1 METTLNP
8 LGAGYPVSLP
18 IFDGPIELLLHL
30 IERQELDI
38 TEVSLV
44 AITDQ
49 YLRAIEAMQEVE
61 PEALA
66 DFLVVAARL
75 LYIKSRGLLPQP
87 VVEEEEEEKQSEAL
101 IQQLLDYRRFKA
113 AAGELRLRASIGLR
127 TNARLAP
134 PQMERRLDL
143 TDLTIERLAAAAQR
157 RNAQRRQQ
165 PGSADCASLPNHSCR
180 ADLRHPGTNQ
190 KPSRRRWRR
199 RHLSALLGASV
210 AEPQPTGG
218 RRHVPGSSGA
228 DQATGNCGRTA
239 RNFRRDCPA
248 QRAIRGKMGRTG
260 GAG

>member
-113 AAGELRLRASIGLR
+113 AAGELRMRASIGLR

-157 RNAQRRQQ
+157 AMRNVASSPVPPTVRAYPITVAERI
-165 PGSADCASLPNHSCR
+165 SAIRERIRSQAG
-180 ADLRHPGTNQ
+180 ADGGGDTYL
-190 KPSRRRWRR
+190 
-199 RHLSALLGASV
+199 LFSALLSQSRSRLEIVVTFLAVLELIKQREIAAEQHETFGEIVLRSV
-210 AEPQPTGG
+210 L
-218 RRHVPGSSGA
+218 
-228 DQATGNCGRTA
+228 
-239 RNFRRDCPA
+239 
-248 QRAIRGKMGRTG
+248 
-260 GAG
+260 

>member
-38 TEVSLV
+38 TEVSLM

-49 YLRAIEAMQEVE
+49 YLRAIEAMQEIE

-87 VVEEEEEEKQSEAL
+87 EVEEEEEKQSEAL
-101 IQQLLDYRRFKA
+101 LQQLLDYRRFKA
-113 AAGELRLRASIGLR
+113 AADELRLRASIGLR
-127 TNARLAP
+127 TNVRLAP

-157 RNAQRRQQ
+157 AMRNV
-165 PGSADCASLPNHSCR
+165 ASSVAPPSVR
-180 ADLRHPGTNQ
+180 AYPITVAEQMAAILERIRSQAGIEGGGDRY
-190 KPSRRRWRR
+190 
-199 RHLSALLGASV
+199 LSFTALLSQSRSRLEIVVTFLAV
-210 AEPQPTGG
+210 LELIKQREIAAEQQETFGEIVL
-218 RRHVPGSSGA
+218 RSLV
-228 DQATGNCGRTA
+228 
-239 RNFRRDCPA
+239 
-248 QRAIRGKMGRTG
+248 
-260 GAG
+260 

>member
-1 METTLNP
+1 METALNP

-49 YLRAIEAMQEVE
+49 YLRAIEAMQEIE

-87 VVEEEEEEKQSEAL
+87 EVEEEEEKQSEAL
-101 IQQLLDYRRFKA
+101 LQQLLDYRRFKA
-113 AAGELRLRASIGLR
+113 AADELRLRASMGLR
-127 TNARLAP
+127 TNVRLAP

-143 TDLTIERLAAAAQR
+143 TELTIERLAAAAQR
-157 RNAQRRQQ
+157 AMRNV
-165 PGSADCASLPNHSCR
+165 ASSVAPPSVR
-180 ADLRHPGTNQ
+180 AYPITVAEQMAAILERIRSQAGTEGGGD
-190 KPSRRRWRR
+190 RY
-199 RHLSALLGASV
+199 LSFTALLSQSRSRLEIVVTFLAV
-210 AEPQPTGG
+210 LELIKQREIAAEQQETFGEIVL
-218 RRHVPGSSGA
+218 RSLV
-228 DQATGNCGRTA
+228 
-239 RNFRRDCPA
+239 
-248 QRAIRGKMGRTG
+248 
-260 GAG
+260 

>member
-49 YLRAIEAMQEVE
+49 YLRAIEALQEIE

-87 VVEEEEEEKQSEAL
+87 EVEEEEEKQSEAL
-101 IQQLLDYRRFKA
+101 LQQLLDYRRFKA
-113 AAGELRLRASIGLR
+113 AADELRLRASIGLR
-127 TNARLAP
+127 TNVRLAP

-157 RNAQRRQQ
+157 AMRNVASSVAPPSVRAYPITVAEQMAAIRERIRSQA
-165 PGSADCASLPNHSCR
+165 GADGGGDR
-180 ADLRHPGTNQ
+180 Y
-190 KPSRRRWRR
+190 
-199 RHLSALLGASV
+199 LSFTALLSQSCSRLEIVVTFLAV
-210 AEPQPTGG
+210 LELIKQREIAAEQQETFGEIVL
-218 RRHVPGSSGA
+218 RSLV
-228 DQATGNCGRTA
+228 
-239 RNFRRDCPA
+239 
-248 QRAIRGKMGRTG
+248 
-260 GAG
+260 

>member
-49 YLRAIEAMQEVE
+49 YLRTIEALQEIE

-87 VVEEEEEEKQSEAL
+87 EVEEEEEKQSEAL
-101 IQQLLDYRRFKA
+101 LQQLLDYRRFKA
-113 AAGELRLRASIGLR
+113 AADELRLRASIGLR
-127 TNARLAP
+127 TNVRLAP

-157 RNAQRRQQ
+157 AMRNV
-165 PGSADCASLPNHSCR
+165 ASSVAPPSVR
-180 ADLRHPGTNQ
+180 AYPITVAEQMAAILDRIRNQ
-190 KPSRRRWRR
+190 AGIEGGGDRY
-199 RHLSALLGASV
+199 LSFTALLSQSRSRLEIVITFLAV
-210 AEPQPTGG
+210 LELIKQREIAAEQ
-218 RRHVPGSSGA
+218 
-228 DQATGNCGRTA
+228 QE
-239 RNFRRDCPA
+239 NFGEIVLRSLV
-248 QRAIRGKMGRTG
+248 
-260 GAG
+260 

>member
-38 TEVSLV
+38 TEVSLM

-49 YLRAIEAMQEVE
+49 YLRAIEALQEIE

-87 VVEEEEEEKQSEAL
+87 EVEEEEEKQSEAL
-101 IQQLLDYRRFKA
+101 LQQLLDYRRFKA
-113 AAGELRLRASIGLR
+113 AADELRLRASIGLR

-134 PQMERRLDL
+134 PQKERRLDL
-143 TDLTIERLAAAAQR
+143 SALTIERLAAAAQR
-157 RNAQRRQQ
+157 ALRNV
-165 PGSADCASLPNHSCR
+165 ASSVAPPSVR
-180 ADLRHPGTNQ
+180 AYPITVAEQMAAILERIRSQAGTEGGGD
-190 KPSRRRWRR
+190 RY
-199 RHLSALLGASV
+199 LSFTALLSQSRSRLEIVVTFLAV
-210 AEPQPTGG
+210 LELIKQREIAAEQQETFGEIVL
-218 RRHVPGSSGA
+218 RSLV
-228 DQATGNCGRTA
+228 
-239 RNFRRDCPA
+239 
-248 QRAIRGKMGRTG
+248 
-260 GAG
+260 

>member
-1 METTLNP
+1 METALNP

-49 YLRAIEAMQEVE
+49 YLRAIEAMQEIE

-87 VVEEEEEEKQSEAL
+87 EVEEEEEKQSEAL
-101 IQQLLDYRRFKA
+101 LQQLLDYRRFKA
-113 AAGELRLRASIGLR
+113 AADELRLRASMGLR
-127 TNARLAP
+127 TNVRLAP

-143 TDLTIERLAAAAQR
+143 TELTIERLAAAAQR
-157 RNAQRRQQ
+157 AMRNV
-165 PGSADCASLPNHSCR
+165 ASSVAPPSVR
-180 ADLRHPGTNQ
+180 AYPITVAEQMAAILERIRSQAGTEGGGD
-190 KPSRRRWRR
+190 RY
-199 RHLSALLGASV
+199 LSFTALLSQSRSRLEIVVTFLAV
-210 AEPQPTGG
+210 LELIKQREIAAEQHETFGEIVL
-218 RRHVPGSSGA
+218 RSLV
-228 DQATGNCGRTA
+228 
-239 RNFRRDCPA
+239 
-248 QRAIRGKMGRTG
+248 
-260 GAG
+260 

>member
-49 YLRAIEAMQEVE
+49 YLRAIEALQEIE

-87 VVEEEEEEKQSEAL
+87 EVEEEEEKQSEAL

-113 AAGELRLRASIGLR
+113 AADELRLRVSTGMR

-157 RNAQRRQQ
+157 ALRNV
-165 PGSADCASLPNHSCR
+165 ASSVAPPSVR
-180 ADLRHPGTNQ
+180 AYPITVAEQMAAILDRIRNQ
-190 KPSRRRWRR
+190 AGIEGGGDRY
-199 RHLSALLGASV
+199 LSFTALLSQSRSRLEIVITFLAV
-210 AEPQPTGG
+210 LELIKQREIAAEQQETFGEIVL
-218 RRHVPGSSGA
+218 RSLV
-228 DQATGNCGRTA
+228 
-239 RNFRRDCPA
+239 
-248 QRAIRGKMGRTG
+248 
-260 GAG
+260 

>member
-49 YLRAIEAMQEVE
+49 YLRAIEALQEIE

-87 VVEEEEEEKQSEAL
+87 EVEEEEEKQSEAL
-101 IQQLLDYRRFKA
+101 LQQLLDYRRFKA
-113 AAGELRLRASIGLR
+113 AADELRLRASIGLR
-127 TNARLAP
+127 TNVRLAP

-157 RNAQRRQQ
+157 AMRNV
-165 PGSADCASLPNHSCR
+165 ASSVAPPSVR
-180 ADLRHPGTNQ
+180 AYPITVAEQMAAILDRIRNQ
-190 KPSRRRWRR
+190 ASIEGGGDRY
-199 RHLSALLGASV
+199 LSFTALLSQSRSRLEIVITFLAV
-210 AEPQPTGG
+210 LELIKQREIAAEQQETFGEIVL
-218 RRHVPGSSGA
+218 RSLV
-228 DQATGNCGRTA
+228 
-239 RNFRRDCPA
+239 
-248 QRAIRGKMGRTG
+248 
-260 GAG
+260 

>member
-18 IFDGPIELLLHL
+18 IFDGPIELLLQL

-49 YLRAIEAMQEVE
+49 YLRTIEALQEIE

-87 VVEEEEEEKQSEAL
+87 EVEEEEEKQSEAL
-101 IQQLLDYRRFKA
+101 LQQLLDYRRFKA
-113 AAGELRLRASIGLR
+113 AADELRLRASIGLR
-127 TNARLAP
+127 TNVRLAP

-157 RNAQRRQQ
+157 AMRNV
-165 PGSADCASLPNHSCR
+165 ASSVAPPSVR
-180 ADLRHPGTNQ
+180 AYPITVAEQMAAILDRIRNQ
-190 KPSRRRWRR
+190 AGIEGGGDRY
-199 RHLSALLGASV
+199 LSFTALLSQSRSRLEIVITFLAV
-210 AEPQPTGG
+210 LELIKQREIAAEQQETFGEIVL
-218 RRHVPGSSGA
+218 RSLV
-228 DQATGNCGRTA
+228 
-239 RNFRRDCPA
+239 
-248 QRAIRGKMGRTG
+248 
-260 GAG
+260 

>member
-8 LGAGYPVSLP
+8 LGAGYPVRLP

-49 YLRAIEAMQEVE
+49 YLRAIEALQEIE

-87 VVEEEEEEKQSEAL
+87 EVEEEEEKQSEAL
-101 IQQLLDYRRFKA
+101 LQQLLDYRRFKA
-113 AAGELRLRASIGLR
+113 AADELRLRVSTGMR

-143 TDLTIERLAAAAQR
+143 SALTIERLAAAAQR
-157 RNAQRRQQ
+157 ALRNV
-165 PGSADCASLPNHSCR
+165 ASSVAPPSVR
-180 ADLRHPGTNQ
+180 AYPITVAEQMAAIRERIRSQAGIEGGGDRY
-190 KPSRRRWRR
+190 
-199 RHLSALLGASV
+199 LSFTALLSQSCSRLEIVVTFLAVLELIKQREIAAEQQETFGEIILRSV
-210 AEPQPTGG
+210 L
-218 RRHVPGSSGA
+218 
-228 DQATGNCGRTA
+228 
-239 RNFRRDCPA
+239 
-248 QRAIRGKMGRTG
+248 
-260 GAG
+260 

>member
-49 YLRAIEAMQEVE
+49 YLRTIEALQEIE

-87 VVEEEEEEKQSEAL
+87 EVEEEEEKQSEAL
-101 IQQLLDYRRFKA
+101 LQQLLDYRRFKA
-113 AAGELRLRASIGLR
+113 AADELRLRASIGLR
-127 TNARLAP
+127 TNVRLAP

-157 RNAQRRQQ
+157 ALRNV
-165 PGSADCASLPNHSCR
+165 ASSVAPPSVR
-180 ADLRHPGTNQ
+180 AYPITVAEQMAAILDRIRNQ
-190 KPSRRRWRR
+190 AGIEGGGDRY
-199 RHLSALLGASV
+199 LSFTALLSQSRSRLEIVITFLAV
-210 AEPQPTGG
+210 LELIKQREIAAEQQETFGEIVL
-218 RRHVPGSSGA
+218 RSLV
-228 DQATGNCGRTA
+228 
-239 RNFRRDCPA
+239 
-248 QRAIRGKMGRTG
+248 
-260 GAG
+260 

>member
-8 LGAGYPVSLP
+8 LGAGYPVRLP

-49 YLRAIEAMQEVE
+49 YLRAIEAMQEIE

-87 VVEEEEEEKQSEAL
+87 EVEEEEEKQSEAL

-143 TDLTIERLAAAAQR
+143 SALTIEKLAAAAQR
-157 RNAQRRQQ
+157 ALRNVASSPAPPTVRAYPITVAEQMAAIRKRIRSQA
-165 PGSADCASLPNHSCR
+165 GADGGGDR
-180 ADLRHPGTNQ
+180 Y
-190 KPSRRRWRR
+190 
-199 RHLSALLGASV
+199 LSFTALLSQSRSRLEIVVTFLAVLELIKQREIAAEQHETFGEIVLRSV
-210 AEPQPTGG
+210 P
-218 RRHVPGSSGA
+218 
-228 DQATGNCGRTA
+228 
-239 RNFRRDCPA
+239 
-248 QRAIRGKMGRTG
+248 
-260 GAG
+260 

>member
-49 YLRAIEAMQEVE
+49 YLRAIEALQEIE

-87 VVEEEEEEKQSEAL
+87 EVEEEEEKQSEAL
-101 IQQLLDYRRFKA
+101 LQQLLDYRRFKA
-113 AAGELRLRASIGLR
+113 AADELRLRASIGLR
-127 TNARLAP
+127 TNVRLAP

-157 RNAQRRQQ
+157 AMRNV
-165 PGSADCASLPNHSCR
+165 ASSVAPPSVR
-180 ADLRHPGTNQ
+180 AYPITVAEQMEAILDRIRNQ
-190 KPSRRRWRR
+190 AGIEGGGDRY
-199 RHLSALLGASV
+199 LSFTALLSQSRSRLEIVITFLAV
-210 AEPQPTGG
+210 LELIKQREIAAEQQETFGEIVL
-218 RRHVPGSSGA
+218 RSLV
-228 DQATGNCGRTA
+228 
-239 RNFRRDCPA
+239 
-248 QRAIRGKMGRTG
+248 
-260 GAG
+260 

>member
-8 LGAGYPVSLP
+8 LGAGYPVRLP

-38 TEVSLV
+38 TEVSLM

-49 YLRAIEAMQEVE
+49 YLRAIEAMQEIE

-87 VVEEEEEEKQSEAL
+87 EVEEEEEKQSEAL
-101 IQQLLDYRRFKA
+101 LQQLLDYRRFKA
-113 AAGELRLRASIGLR
+113 AADELRLRASIGLR

-143 TDLTIERLAAAAQR
+143 SALTIERLAAAAQR
-157 RNAQRRQQ
+157 ALRNVASSVAPPSVRAYPITVAEQMAAIRERIRSQA
-165 PGSADCASLPNHSCR
+165 GADGGGDR
-180 ADLRHPGTNQ
+180 Y
-190 KPSRRRWRR
+190 
-199 RHLSALLGASV
+199 LSFTALLSQSRSRLEIVVTFLAV
-210 AEPQPTGG
+210 LELIKQREIAAEQHETFGEIVL
-218 RRHVPGSSGA
+218 RSLL
-228 DQATGNCGRTA
+228 
-239 RNFRRDCPA
+239 
-248 QRAIRGKMGRTG
+248 
-260 GAG
+260 

>member
-38 TEVSLV
+38 TEVSLM

-49 YLRAIEAMQEVE
+49 YLRAIEAMQEIE

-87 VVEEEEEEKQSEAL
+87 EVEEEEEKQSEAL
-101 IQQLLDYRRFKA
+101 LQQLLDYRRFKA
-113 AAGELRLRASIGLR
+113 AADELRLRASIGLR

-143 TDLTIERLAAAAQR
+143 SALTIERLAAAAQR
-157 RNAQRRQQ
+157 ALRNVASSVAPPSVRAYPITVAEQMAAIRERIRSQA
-165 PGSADCASLPNHSCR
+165 GADGGGDR
-180 ADLRHPGTNQ
+180 Y
-190 KPSRRRWRR
+190 
-199 RHLSALLGASV
+199 LSFTALLSQSRSRLEIVVTFLAV
-210 AEPQPTGG
+210 LELIKQREIAAEQHETFGEIVL
-218 RRHVPGSSGA
+218 RSLL
-228 DQATGNCGRTA
+228 
-239 RNFRRDCPA
+239 
-248 QRAIRGKMGRTG
+248 
-260 GAG
+260 

>member
-49 YLRAIEAMQEVE
+49 YLRAIEALQEIE

-87 VVEEEEEEKQSEAL
+87 EVEEEEEKQSEAL
-101 IQQLLDYRRFKA
+101 LQQLLDYRRFKA
-113 AAGELRLRASIGLR
+113 AADELRLRASIGLR

-143 TDLTIERLAAAAQR
+143 SALTIERLAAAAQR
-157 RNAQRRQQ
+157 ALRNV
-165 PGSADCASLPNHSCR
+165 ASSVAPPSVR
-180 ADLRHPGTNQ
+180 AYPITVAEQMAAIRERIRSQAGIEGGGDRY
-190 KPSRRRWRR
+190 
-199 RHLSALLGASV
+199 LSFTALLSQSCSRLEIVVTFLAVLELIKQREIAAEQHETFGEIILRSV
-210 AEPQPTGG
+210 L
-218 RRHVPGSSGA
+218 
-228 DQATGNCGRTA
+228 
-239 RNFRRDCPA
+239 
-248 QRAIRGKMGRTG
+248 
-260 GAG
+260 

>member
-38 TEVSLV
+38 TEVSLM

-49 YLRAIEAMQEVE
+49 YLRAIEGMQEIE

-87 VVEEEEEEKQSEAL
+87 EVEEEEEKQSEAL
-101 IQQLLDYRRFKA
+101 LQQLLDYRRFKA
-113 AAGELRLRASIGLR
+113 AADELRLRASIGLR

-143 TDLTIERLAAAAQR
+143 SALTIERLAAAAQR
-157 RNAQRRQQ
+157 ALRNVASSVAPPSVRAYPITVAEQMAAIRERIRSQA
-165 PGSADCASLPNHSCR
+165 GADGGGDR
-180 ADLRHPGTNQ
+180 Y
-190 KPSRRRWRR
+190 
-199 RHLSALLGASV
+199 LSFTALLSQSRSRLEIVVTFLAV
-210 AEPQPTGG
+210 LELIKQREIAAEQHETFGEIVL
-218 RRHVPGSSGA
+218 RSLL
-228 DQATGNCGRTA
+228 
-239 RNFRRDCPA
+239 
-248 QRAIRGKMGRTG
+248 
-260 GAG
+260 

>member
-1 METTLNP
+1 METALNP

-49 YLRAIEAMQEVE
+49 YLRAIEAMQEIE

-87 VVEEEEEEKQSEAL
+87 EVEEEEEKQSEAL
-101 IQQLLDYRRFKA
+101 LQQLLDYRRFKA
-113 AAGELRLRASIGLR
+113 AADELRLRASIGLR

-143 TDLTIERLAAAAQR
+143 SALTIERLAAAAQR
-157 RNAQRRQQ
+157 ALRNVASSVAPPSVRAYPITVAEQMAAIRERIRSQA
-165 PGSADCASLPNHSCR
+165 GADGGGDR
-180 ADLRHPGTNQ
+180 Y
-190 KPSRRRWRR
+190 
-199 RHLSALLGASV
+199 LSFTALLSQSRSRLEIVVTFLAV
-210 AEPQPTGG
+210 LELIKQREIAAEQQETFGEIVL
-218 RRHVPGSSGA
+218 RSLL
-228 DQATGNCGRTA
+228 
-239 RNFRRDCPA
+239 
-248 QRAIRGKMGRTG
+248 
-260 GAG
+260 

>member
-49 YLRAIEAMQEVE
+49 YLRAIEALQEIE

-87 VVEEEEEEKQSEAL
+87 EVEEEEEKQSEAL
-101 IQQLLDYRRFKA
+101 LQQLLDYRRFKA
-113 AAGELRLRASIGLR
+113 AADELRLRASIGLR

-143 TDLTIERLAAAAQR
+143 SALTIERLAAAAQR
-157 RNAQRRQQ
+157 ALRNV
-165 PGSADCASLPNHSCR
+165 AS
-180 ADLRHPGTNQ
+180 
-190 KPSRRRWRR
+190 
-199 RHLSALLGASV
+199 SV
-210 AEPQPTGG
+210 APPSVRAYPITVAEQM
-218 RRHVPGSSGA
+218 A
-228 DQATGNCGRTA
+228 
-239 RNFRRDCPA
+239 
-248 QRAIRGKMGRTG
+248 AIR
-260 GAG
+260 